1 MMLQVVSVLTF
12 PLGHAIAEAGG
23 KGAAYMGAGVML
35 AVRCIAGMVFI
46 CNMLLVT
53 RSAPSPGALGT
64 VNGLAQMV
72 ASASRA
78 VGPAVATSLFAYSIK
93 NNVLSGNLVWM
104 VLVLLALSGVV
115 VASRLP
121 PDRPKSNTEVQTI
134 PNTREGSD
142 G

>member
-1 MMLQVVSVLTF
+1 
-12 PLGHAIAEAGG
+12 
-23 KGAAYMGAGVML
+23 
-35 AVRCIAGMVFI
+35 
-46 CNMLLVT
+46 MLLVT
-53 RSAPSPGALGT
+53 RSAPSPSALGT

-93 NNVLSGNLVWM
+93 NNVLGGNLVWV

-121 PDRPKSNTEVQTI
+121 PDRPKSDREEQTV
-134 PNTREGSD
+134 PNTREAPDS
-142 G
+142 